1 MQSLSCPL
9 AFPQHWWATTAR
21 KLQPLSPISSHA
33 PSKCKSNVKNGFDVA
48 TCSRTTTGTDG
59 QLTLT
64 VINPSQCY
72 CLILIGEATFPVLL
86 IPCYSLNNPVH
97 IYTHT
102 HICGGVRRPAVR
114 QDREC
119 KTVPATQSDNVFISP
134 LQWSRS
140 PWFNECNLSSLLNK
154 QAEPVRKTSTSPFI
168 HLSLKFLRPTVRAR
182 RNGCLLFL

>member
-102 HICGGVRRPAVR
+102 HIYVAESGG
-114 QDREC
+114 Q
-119 KTVPATQSDNVFISP
+119 QSDRTESAKQFLPRSLITCSFHPYSGAEAHGLMNV
-134 LQWSRS
+134 
-140 PWFNECNLSSLLNK
+140 
-154 QAEPVRKTSTSPFI
+154 T
-168 HLSLKFLRPTVRAR
+168 
-182 RNGCLLFL
+182 